1 MQDIGNYVTVVK
13 RGDVMDSYG
22 LKNRV
27 RISNAVDKLLW
38 EQLRKLS
45 DETMVPM
52 SKLLDKGIE
61 LVIQEYK
68 KSAK

>member
-1 MQDIGNYVTVVK
+1 
-13 RGDVMDSYG
+13 MDSYG

>member
-1 MQDIGNYVTVVK
+1 
-13 RGDVMDSYG
+13 MDNYG

-27 RISNAVDKLLW
+27 RISNAVDKGLW

-45 DETMVPM
+45 DETMVPL

-68 KSAK
+68 SKGGL